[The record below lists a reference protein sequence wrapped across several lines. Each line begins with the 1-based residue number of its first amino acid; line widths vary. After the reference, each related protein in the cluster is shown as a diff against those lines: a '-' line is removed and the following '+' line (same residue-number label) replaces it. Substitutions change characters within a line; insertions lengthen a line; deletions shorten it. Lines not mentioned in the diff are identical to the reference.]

1 MTYFTKDDLTM
12 LEQRSKRNIQELKEL
27 KNEINRDCLCG
38 RKIPSFKQTLS
49 IIAKFLQ
56 NPKTPQKLIDQA
68 INDLGKIGDYLD
80 KHIKRR
86 EENGKGS

>member
-12 LEQRSKRNIQELKEL
+12 LEQRSKRNIQELKE
-27 KNEINRDCLCG
+27 INRDCLCG
-38 RKIPSFKQTLS
+38 RKIPSFKQTLL

-68 INDLGKIGDYLD
+68 LNDLGTIGEYLD
-80 KHIKRR
+80 KQQK
-86 EENGKGS
+86 GKND

>member
-12 LEQRSKRNIQELKEL
+12 LEQRSKRNIQELKE
-27 KNEINRDCLCG
+27 INRDCLCG
-38 RKIPSFKQTLS
+38 RKIPSFKQTLT

-68 INDLGKIGDYLD
+68 LNDLGTIGEYLD
-80 KHIKRR
+80 KQQK
-86 EENGKGS
+86 GKND

>member
-1 MTYFTKDDLTM
+1 MTYFTNDDLAM

-27 KNEINRDCLCG
+27 KKEINKNCLCG
-38 RKIPSFKQTLS
+38 RKIPTFKQTLS

-68 INDLGKIGDYLD
+68 LNDLGTIGDYLD
-80 KHIKRR
+80 KQQK
-86 EENGKGS
+86 GKK

>member
-1 MTYFTKDDLTM
+1 MPYFTDDDLSM

-27 KNEINRDCLCG
+27 KKEINRDCLCG

-80 KHIKRR
+80 KQQK
-86 EENGKGS
+86 GKK

>member
-1 MTYFTKDDLTM
+1 MPYFTNDDLSM

-27 KNEINRDCLCG
+27 KKEINRDCLCG
-38 RKIPSFKQTLS
+38 RKIPSFKQTLL

-80 KHIKRR
+80 KQQK
-86 EENGKGS
+86 GKK